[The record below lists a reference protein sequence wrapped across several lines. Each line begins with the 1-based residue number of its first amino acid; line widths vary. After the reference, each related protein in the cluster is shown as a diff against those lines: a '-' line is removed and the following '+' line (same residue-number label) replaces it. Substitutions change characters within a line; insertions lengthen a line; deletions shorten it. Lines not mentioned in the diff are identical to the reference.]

1 MLCCAKSLQ
10 SSPTLCDPMD
20 CSPSGYSVYEVS
32 PGKNTGVGCHALLQG
47 ISPIQGFNPHLLR
60 LLHWHA
66 GSLQLVPPG
75 KPILR
80 IPEIKEISLE
90 EENKEEKEKK

>member
-10 SSPTLCDPMD
+10 SCQTLCDPMN
-20 CSPSGYSVYEVS
+20 CSPSGYSVYGVS
-32 PGKNTGVGCHALLQG
+32 PGKNTGLGCHALVQG
-47 ISPIQGFNPHLLR
+47 IFPIQGFNPHLLS
-60 LLHWHA
+60 LLHWQA
-66 GSLQLVPPG
+66 GSLQLLPPG

-80 IPEIKEISLE
+80 IPEIKDISLE